1 VQYARIAGATVV
13 AVDVTAEKL
22 QLAKELGATYTVN
35 AAIEDPVEV
44 IRALGGADA
53 SIATAAAQKPFQ
65 QAFQCLRRNGRLVF
79 VGLPAD
85 NVMPLPVFETVINGI
100 TVTGS
105 IVGTRV
111 DLAETFELHAQGLTR
126 VVRETRHLEQVNDAF
141 EEVLSGSVPARLV
154 FDLR

>member
-1 VQYARIAGATVV
+1 
-13 AVDVTAEKL
+13 
-22 QLAKELGATYTVN
+22 
-35 AAIEDPVEV
+35 
-44 IRALGGADA
+44 
-53 SIATAAAQKPFQ
+53 
-65 QAFQCLRRNGRLVF
+65 
-79 VGLPAD
+79 
-85 NVMPLPVFETVINGI
+85 MPLPVFETVINGI

-126 VVRETRHLEQVNDAF
+126 VVRETRRLEQVNDAF